1 MDLASVHPLTLF
13 VSSLLVGFVMDE
25 FFHFLIH
32 LVRGER

>member
-1 MDLASVHPLTLF
+1 MDLASIHPLTLF
-13 VSSLLVGFVMDE
+13 VSGLLVGLVMDE